1 MNMKRI
7 SALLLALVM
16 IFSLCACG
24 KDPKKGD
31 GSTLLFDYADM
42 DSFIKV
48 PDYKNFTLDS
58 QSEEFIDLLSETMK
72 SDMDNKKLGEE
83 VEVAS
88 GTVEDGDTVHIVYVG
103 KHNGVAFNGGSTGDA
118 GTDLVIGSGSYI
130 DGFEEGLI
138 GVRVGETKVLNLTFP
153 DPYPNNTELSGAAV
167 EFTVTVESIKRVNY
181 PALDEETAKALGFDS
196 VSAYN
201 TDVFT
206 RSAQTYLIEKLLL
219 GTELI
224 KTPEKEIEYY
234 TKGDMDYYKQTA
246 SAYGST
252 IEAMTGMKEEEFK
265 KQIEDNYRANIAQ
278 YMAVYYV
285 AKAEKL
291 TVTEKEIDEQV
302 AEMAKSYNIS
312 VEQFLQ
318 SATREQVEQAML
330 YDAVQEYLFDT
341 VTSK

>member
-58 QSEEFIDLLSETMK
+58 QSEDFIDLLSETMK

-118 GTDLVIGSGSYI
+118 GTDLVMRIS
-130 DGFEEGLI
+130 
-138 GVRVGETKVLNLTFP
+138 
-153 DPYPNNTELSGAAV
+153 AA
-167 EFTVTVESIKRVNY
+167 SSA
-181 PALDEETAKALGFDS
+181 PAAISTALKKALS
-196 VSAYN
+196 V
-201 TDVFT
+201 F
-206 RSAQTYLIEKLLL
+206 
-219 GTELI
+219 
-224 KTPEKEIEYY
+224 
-234 TKGDMDYYKQTA
+234 A
-246 SAYGST
+246 SAKPRCL
-252 IEAMTGMKEEEFK
+252 I
-265 KQIEDNYRANIAQ
+265 
-278 YMAVYYV
+278 
-285 AKAEKL
+285 
-291 TVTEKEIDEQV
+291 
-302 AEMAKSYNIS
+302 
-312 VEQFLQ
+312 
-318 SATREQVEQAML
+318 
-330 YDAVQEYLFDT
+330 
-341 VTSK
+341 

>member
-1 MNMKRI
+1 MKRI
-7 SALLLALVM
+7 SALLLALIM
-16 IFSLCACG
+16 LFSLCACG
-24 KDPKKGD
+24 KDPQKGD

-48 PDYKNFTLDS
+48 PDYKKFTLDT
-58 QSEEFIDLLSETMK
+58 QSEEFIDLLSETMA
-72 SDMDNKKLGEE
+72 SDMDDKKLSEE

-103 KHNGVAFNGGSTGDA
+103 KHNGVPFNGGSTGDA

-153 DPYPNNTELSGAAV
+153 DPYPNNTELSGEEV
-167 EFTVTVESIKRVNY
+167 EFTVTVEKIKRVNY

-201 TDVFT
+201 ADAFIRTV
-206 RSAQTYLIEKLLL
+206 QTYLMEKLLL

-224 KTPEKEIEYY
+224 KIPEKELEHYTNGDFEYY
-234 TKGDMDYYKQTA
+234 QKSA
-246 SAYGST
+246 AAYGST

-265 KQIEDNYRANIAQ
+265 KQIENNYRANIAQ

-291 TVTEKEIDEQV
+291 TVTAKEIDEKA
-302 AEMAKSYNIS
+302 AEMAKSYNVS
-312 VEQFLQ
+312 VEQFLK
-318 SATREQVEQAML
+318 SATREQIEQAML
-330 YDAVQEYLFDT
+330 YDAVQEYLYDF